1 MTVEHLLKMNHDAA
15 MAWLKK
21 NCAAFELVPVTP
33 SEEMIKAAAGPN
45 FTQEDRELVTREWVD
60 MIETH
65 RHGYSIVA

>member
-1 MTVEHLLKMNHDAA
+1 MTLEQLLKMSPDAA
-15 MAWLKK
+15 MAWLKE
-21 NCAAFELVPVTP
+21 NGTAFELVPVTP
-33 SEEMIKAAAGPN
+33 SEEMIKAAAWHD